1 MSETSNTTE
10 NIRYDSAETAPLA
23 GDERHALQ
31 TYLSDALA
39 LERHIAQPLGRQ
51 QDMGDARRYADAAAI
66 ISQLKATTD
75 AHVRALEARLEALGG
90 HAASPI
96 KSAWSQFLGVGA
108 AAIDGARKTKI
119 SKSLRDDYTALSL
132 ATISYTMLH
141 ATALALGDRE
151 TAALAKSHLQDYA
164 GTVMDISDAMPAVV
178 LEELRDDGENVS
190 LDAAE
195 LAREN
200 ATSAW
205 RSSSRER
212 A

>member
-1 MSETSNTTE
+1 MSETSNTSE
-10 NIRYDSAETAPLA
+10 NLRYDSAETAAPA

-51 QDMGDARRYADAAAI
+51 QDMGDASRYGDAAAI
-66 ISQLKATTD
+66 ISELKTTTD
-75 AHVRALEARLEALGG
+75 AHVRALEARLDELGG
-90 HAASPI
+90 HAASPV
-96 KSAWSQFLGVGA
+96 KSAWSQLLGAGA
-108 AAIDGARKTKI
+108 AAIDSARKTKI

-132 ATISYTMLH
+132 ATISYTMLN
-141 ATALALGDRE
+141 ATALALGDRD

-164 GTVMDISDAMPAVV
+164 GTIMDISDAMPAVV
-178 LEELRDDGENVS
+178 LEELRDDGEKVNT
-190 LDAAE
+190 DAAE

-205 RSSSRER
+205 RSSGR
-212 A
+212 ARP